1 MLNGKLHKRIT
12 MGRNSSVTNI
22 FQCHFYQTPIHCS
35 YSWGAQI
42 SDENA
47 KKNLQGVLLEHLEMS
62 QRAVLSWEYPLRQ
75 VPPLQSQTPNP

>member
-1 MLNGKLHKRIT
+1 MLNGKLHKRIA

-47 KKNLQGVLLEHLEMS
+47 KKVLLEHLEMS
-62 QRAVLSWEYPLRQ
+62 KRTVLSWEYPLRQ
-75 VPPLQSQTPNP
+75 VRPLQSQTPNP